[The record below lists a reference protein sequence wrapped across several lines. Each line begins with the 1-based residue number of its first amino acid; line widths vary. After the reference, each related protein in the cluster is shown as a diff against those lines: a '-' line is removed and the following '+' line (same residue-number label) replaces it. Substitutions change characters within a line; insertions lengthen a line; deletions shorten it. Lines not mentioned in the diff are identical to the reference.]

1 MESSIQLLIVDDS
14 EPFRVGLRAL
24 IKATPDMALAGEA
37 ENGRDAIAFAER
49 LQPDVILMDLHMP
62 DVNGIEATRQIVQ
75 TSPHIAILVL
85 TMVDDDDSLFAAMQ
99 AGARG
104 YLLKG
109 AAKSE
114 VLRAI
119 RDVAAGAAAG
129 GDLDVFEGDEGF
141 EGEGV
146 GDGGVVG
153 ADDADVAVGD
163 DGERLELGG
172 EVAVDAD
179 GEVAVAGAEAFAVVG
194 GVGDDAEVEAGR
206 GVGDGLVEG
215 GAEDG
220 EHVVGHAEG
229 EGAAHLAGV
238 EAGGLFEDLAGELVV
253 EGSGIDEFRDA
264 GDSVGRN
271 SQLGEL
277 DAAVLGR
284 PGQFTHPPLPR
295 RSLISTGRHGRLDE
309 VQRTCVDDRIHVEVG
324 DAPLLLQPCPP
335 GSGEFGQGGP

>member
-24 IKATPDMALAGEA
+24 IKATADMALAGEA

-119 RDVAAGAAAG
+119 RDVAAGAAIFSPAIASRMMIYFSQIRPS
-129 GDLDVFEGDEGF
+129 LATAFPELTEREQEILQLMARHLTNAEIARERHLSPKTVRNYTSNIFAKLQ
-141 EGEGV
+141 V
-146 GDGGVVG
+146 
-153 ADDADVAVGD
+153 AD
-163 DGERLELGG
+163 R
-172 EVAVDAD
+172 
-179 GEVAVAGAEAFAVVG
+179 AEAIIRA
-194 GVGDDAEVEAGR
+194 
-206 GVGDGLVEG
+206 
-215 GAEDG
+215 
-220 EHVVGHAEG
+220 
-229 EGAAHLAGV
+229 
-238 EAGGLFEDLAGELVV
+238 
-253 EGSGIDEFRDA
+253 RDA
-264 GDSVGRN
+264 G
-271 SQLGEL
+271 LHE
-277 DAAVLGR
+277 
-284 PGQFTHPPLPR
+284 
-295 RSLISTGRHGRLDE
+295 
-309 VQRTCVDDRIHVEVG
+309 
-324 DAPLLLQPCPP
+324 
-335 GSGEFGQGGP
+335 

>member
-1 MESSIQLLIVDDS
+1 MMESSIQLLIVDDS

-119 RDVAAGAAAG
+119 RDVAAGAAIFSPAIASRMMSYFSQIRPS
-129 GDLDVFEGDEGF
+129 LATAFPELTEREQEILQLMARHLTNAEIARELHLSPKTVRNYTSNIFAKLQ
-141 EGEGV
+141 V
-146 GDGGVVG
+146 
-153 ADDADVAVGD
+153 AD
-163 DGERLELGG
+163 R
-172 EVAVDAD
+172 
-179 GEVAVAGAEAFAVVG
+179 AEAIIRA
-194 GVGDDAEVEAGR
+194 
-206 GVGDGLVEG
+206 
-215 GAEDG
+215 
-220 EHVVGHAEG
+220 
-229 EGAAHLAGV
+229 
-238 EAGGLFEDLAGELVV
+238 
-253 EGSGIDEFRDA
+253 RDA
-264 GDSVGRN
+264 GLRD
-271 SQLGEL
+271 
-277 DAAVLGR
+277 
-284 PGQFTHPPLPR
+284 
-295 RSLISTGRHGRLDE
+295 
-309 VQRTCVDDRIHVEVG
+309 
-324 DAPLLLQPCPP
+324 
-335 GSGEFGQGGP
+335 